1 MQTDGMDVLRRA
13 LRACGDE
20 VVTVAKLSNMLGLS
34 KHEQRV
40 ARDRLNR
47 LVKTG
52 EVEKVAYGQFRYRM
66 DYAPRRQGESYVR
79 LWRLIRVQGPGWSRA
94 KISALVRIGRTLVDN
109 YVNYLEDKG
118 FVERCGREGNTTLWR
133 TTAKGREQRET
144 PYPPLDIPDDY
155 ERERSAT
162 ARLCQLMLT
171 CNPDLPSTRMR
182 IMKQLEILLQSFS
195 GQYENTEGE
204 SHV

>member
-1 MQTDGMDVLRRA
+1 MQTDGMNVLRRA

-20 VVTVAKLSNMLGLS
+20 IVTVAKLSAMLGLS

-40 ARDRLNR
+40 ARNRLSR

-52 EVEKVAYGQFRYRM
+52 EVEKVAYGQFRYRS
-66 DYAPRRQGESYVR
+66 DHAPRRQGESYVR
-79 LWRLIRVQGPGWSRA
+79 LWRLIRVQNPGWSRA
-94 KISALVRIGRTLVDN
+94 KISALIRVGRTLVDN
-109 YVNYLEDKG
+109 YVNYLEDEG

-133 TTAKGREQRET
+133 TTVEGRKHRET

-171 CNPDLPSTRMR
+171 CNPHLPSTRIR
-182 IMKQLEILLQSFS
+182 IMKQLEILQQSFS
-195 GQYENTEGE
+195 GQCKKEEGE